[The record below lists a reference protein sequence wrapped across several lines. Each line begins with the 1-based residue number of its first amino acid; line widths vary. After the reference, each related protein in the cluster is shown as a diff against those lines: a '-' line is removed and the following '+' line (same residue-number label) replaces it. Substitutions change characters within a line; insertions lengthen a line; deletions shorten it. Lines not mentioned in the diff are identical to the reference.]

1 MSVITHGI
9 SRIKLKI
16 NERILKLAFLEPHER
31 FRTIP
36 VSYESRILAK
46 VIRPQ
51 VFVDCNLIGGME
63 VFVAL
68 DGVQKEFIDQLTT
81 VYYIPKELTNGRS
94 IITPMAITYMN
105 PTTLNSLATNAT
117 CNRGSAM
124 AGIGSLLD
132 SYLPIPPVS
141 DATVT
146 LIGENTVMVK
156 NNMLIPQ
163 GGYLR
168 CLVEYDEDFS
178 VLRPKV
184 WPEFE
189 KLMEYAIKQYI
200 WVKLDYDLD
209 MGQLV
214 AGHELGVVRRIVDRF
229 EDAQE
234 KYEEQLLRMRRIF
247 YMHDKVR
254 YARYIGLLMG
264 GPR

>member
-1 MSVITHGI
+1 MSIITHGI

-16 NERILKLAFLEPHER
+16 NEKILKLAFLEPHER
-31 FRTIP
+31 FRTVP

-51 VFVDCNLIGGME
+51 VMMDCQLIGGME
-63 VFVAL
+63 VFVEL
-68 DGVQKEFIDQLTT
+68 DTVEREQIDQLTT
-81 VYYIPKELTNGRS
+81 VYYIPKERTDGRA

-124 AGIGSLLD
+124 AGIGSIID
-132 SYLPIPPVS
+132 SYMPVPPVS

-156 NNMLIPQ
+156 NNMMVPQ
-163 GGYLR
+163 GAFLR
-168 CLVEYDEDFS
+168 CLVEYDENFS
-178 VLRPKV
+178 ILRPKV

-234 KYEEQLLRMRRIF
+234 KYEEQLKRMRRIL
-247 YMHDKVR
+247 YMHDRVR
-254 YARYIGLLMG
+254 YARFVGLLVG